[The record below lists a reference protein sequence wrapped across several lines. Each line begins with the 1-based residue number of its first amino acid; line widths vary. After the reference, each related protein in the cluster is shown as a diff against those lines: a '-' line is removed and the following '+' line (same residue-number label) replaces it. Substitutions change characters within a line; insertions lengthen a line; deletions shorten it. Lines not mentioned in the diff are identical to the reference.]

1 MTAVGNFLWFILG
14 GVVMGLAWWL
24 TGVVAF
30 CTVVGIPW
38 AKACF
43 VIGQFTFLPFGR
55 EAVSRRELTGKTD
68 IGTAA

>member
-43 VIGQFTFLPFGR
+43 VIGPVH
-55 EAVSRRELTGKTD
+55 VSAAGGARR
-68 IGTAA
+68 